1 MANHKSTHLFPL
13 KMMHFQKLSP
23 YIQLMRLDR
32 PIGIYLVL
40 WPALWALWLA
50 ADGFP
55 PWHILLIFVLGAI
68 LMRSAGCVINDYA
81 DRDFDGH
88 VARTCQRPLATGAIK
103 PKQALKLFA
112 LLCLMSFG
120 LVLLLNPLTVL
131 MSCGALGLAALY
143 PFTKRLTHWPQAFL
157 GAAFA
162 WAVPMAFTAV
172 QNQLPWQVWP
182 LFAATLIW
190 ALIYDTAYALVDKE
204 DDLKI
209 GIKSTAIGF
218 GRYVNEVIGLFQLLM
233 LGLLVWVGQLFALH
247 WPYYLGL
254 GLVAVGF
261 FYHQHLLRKNDP
273 QLAFQV
279 FLQNHWLG
287 VVIWLGIVLDKLFQ
301 QP

>member
-1 MANHKSTHLFPL
+1 MKIEIKPL
-13 KMMHFQKLSP
+13 ISQWQP

-32 PIGIYLVL
+32 PVGIYLVL

-55 PWHILLIFVLGAI
+55 PWHILLIFVLGAV

-81 DRDFDGH
+81 DRNFDGH
-88 VARTCQRPLATGAIK
+88 VARTCQRPLATGALK
-103 PKQALKLFA
+103 PKQALKLFVW
-112 LLCLMSFG
+112 LCLISFG

-131 MSCGALGLAALY
+131 MSFVALGLAALY

-172 QNQLPWQVWP
+172 QNRLPIEVWS
-182 LFAATLIW
+182 LFAATLCW

-218 GRYVNEVIGLFQLLM
+218 GRYVNQVIGLFQLLM
-233 LGLLVWVGQLFALH
+233 LGLLVWTGVLFHLH
-247 WPYYLGL
+247 WPYYLSL
-254 GLVAVGF
+254 ALVALGF
-261 FYHQHLLRKNDP
+261 LYHQRLLHQQDP
-273 QLAFQV
+273 ALAFKV

-287 VVIWLGIVLDKLFQ
+287 LIILVGIMLDKVLY
-301 QP
+301 